1 MDGVT
6 GASGREQADEQGRPV
21 VRRKG
26 DGVKVLVTGAAG
38 FLGGYIVEE
47 LIDRGY
53 TVVGLDNLS
62 KYRQPARGLPEHER
76 FTSVVG
82 DAADKDL
89 LYELSEGCAHFIA
102 GAALIGGV
110 RYMKDLAY
118 DILSTNNRLAGAA
131 AEVGVSR
138 HREGL
143 RKVTYV
149 SSSMVYER
157 HPGVGFRE
165 GDERETAPPAT
176 AYGFQKLAV
185 EYYARA
191 AWSQYGLPYTIVRP
205 FNCVGAGERHAPH
218 TSTSSEEQQRLVR
231 GHVIPDFV
239 ERALRRENPFRVLG
253 DGRQFRT
260 FTHARDLARGVVL
273 AMESEAAWNEDF
285 NLSGNQG
292 CTISELARLVWDR
305 VNPGVPFSIR
315 HEPAFPDDVRVRR
328 PDTRKAAEVLGF
340 VADTPIEAMVDE
352 VVAWVRETGLAAAA

>member
-1 MDGVT
+1 M
-6 GASGREQADEQGRPV
+6 
-21 VRRKG
+21 
-26 DGVKVLVTGAAG
+26 KVLVTGASG
-38 FLGGYIVEE
+38 FLGGYVVEE
-47 LIDRGY
+47 LLARGY

-62 KYRQPARGLPEHER
+62 KYGQPARTPPVHER
-76 FTSVVG
+76 WTSVIG

-89 LYELSEGCAHFIA
+89 LYELSADCDHFIA
-102 GAALIGGV
+102 NAALIGGV

-118 DILSTNNRLAGAA
+118 DILATNNRLVGAA
-131 AEVGVSR
+131 AEVGIDR
-138 HREGL
+138 HRDKL

-149 SSSMVYER
+149 SSSMVYEG
-157 HPGVGFRE
+157 HPGTGFRE
-165 GDERETAPPAT
+165 GNEREIAPPAT

-218 TSTSSEEQQRLVR
+218 GSTSSVEQQRLVR

-260 FTHARDLARGVVL
+260 FTHARDMARGIVL
-273 AMESEAAWNEDF
+273 AMESEAARNEDF
-285 NLSGNQG
+285 NLSGRSG
-292 CTISELARLVWDR
+292 CTIGELARFVWDR
-305 VNPGVPFSIR
+305 VNPGEPVSIR
-315 HEPAFPDDVRVRR
+315 YEQPFPNDVRIRK

-340 VADTPIEAMVDE
+340 TADTPLGVMVDE
-352 VVAWVRETGLAAAA
+352 VIAWVRETGLVAAER